1 MTATAAADNSNL
13 VGPVIQA
20 GGIAD
25 AVVEAVKADNP
36 GKQVHVQ
43 DRASYVRIEVE
54 DECLIRRT
62 TMQEKL
68 GRPFHMQELEV
79 NMPSFAG
86 QIENTSD
93 YVKFYLA
100 RKR

>member
-1 MTATAAADNSNL
+1 MTAAADNGNL

-20 GGIAD
+20 GEIAQ
-25 AVVEAVKADNP
+25 AVVEAVRADNP
-36 GKQVHVQ
+36 GKEVHVQ
-43 DRASYVRIEVE
+43 DRASYVRIEVA
-54 DECLIRRT
+54 DECMIRRAT
-62 TMQEKL
+62 LQEKL
-68 GRPFHMQELEV
+68 GRPFLMQELEV
-79 NMPSFAG
+79 SMPSFAG